1 MIGHYKVRRVGKDVR
16 HQKIKRTTF
25 LQQSMH
31 SAHKRPRIRHV
42 FQRKKGKNRVHL
54 ASPSDRHFTDRL
66 IGCRHKIIP
75 KRPILFTYIKH
86 KRHHIITPTTQPL
99 QRTGL
104 AAAVVEHAG
113 VEGQI
118 HFLEQRGDLV
128 FGAEYF
134 FTSTHFVEL
143 IFPLAG
149 GEDVIILRIKFLE
162 CRQWS
167 CLSVAAFFAVP
178 NARATFQHLAQGGN
192 RKRRGRFVHR
202 LSEIRLANT
211 ARLH

>member
-1 MIGHYKVRRVGKDVR
+1 
-16 HQKIKRTTF
+16 
-25 LQQSMH
+25 MH
-31 SAHKRPRIRHV
+31 GAHKRPRVRHV

-54 ASPSDRHFTDRL
+54 VRPSDRHLTDRL
-66 IGCRHKIIP
+66 IGSRHKIIP

-113 VEGQI
+113 VDGQI

-143 IFPLAG
+143 IFLLAG

-162 CRQWS
+162 CRQ
-167 CLSVAAFFAVP
+167 
-178 NARATFQHLAQGGN
+178 
-192 RKRRGRFVHR
+192 
-202 LSEIRLANT
+202 
-211 ARLH
+211 